1 MTGLKRGTT
10 LVAAALAILGSG
22 FILFSGGEKPHE
34 EVWKPLNQ
42 QLEQQLEQSSGNGL
56 PAAEE
61 VGHLSQNTADTPSTT
76 VSKISAGEQMGA
88 VAQEGSNP
96 DKVEQ
101 QTPPVVADGV
111 AGTGKAVQS
120 PASELVEPSTVQGVA
135 GAADGKINVN
145 TASLAQLMELPGI
158 GEKKAQA
165 IMDYRT
171 QHGAFRQVEDL
182 ENVKGIGPKM
192 LEKMKPYVGL

>member
-10 LVAAALAILGSG
+10 LAAAVLAVLGSG

-42 QLEQQLEQSSGNGL
+42 QLERQLEQSSDNGL
-56 PAAEE
+56 PVAEARS
-61 VGHLSQNTADTPSTT
+61 LSQNSSVTPSVTST
-76 VSKISAGEQMGA
+76 MNTAEEQIEPK
-88 VAQEGSNP
+88 AQEANNS
-96 DKVEQ
+96 DKGEHP
-101 QTPPVVADGV
+101 TPSIIVGEA
-111 AGTGKAVQS
+111 AGAKEAVQNTATITETS
-120 PASELVEPSTVQGVA
+120 PTELGVNVI
-135 GAADGKINVN
+135 ADGKINVN

>member
-10 LVAAALAILGSG
+10 LAAAALAVLGSG

-42 QLEQQLEQSSGNGL
+42 QLEQQLEQSSSNGL
-56 PAAEE
+56 PAAEGAE
-61 VGHLSQNTADTPSTT
+61 SLAQNTSDTSLITSAKT
-76 VSKISAGEQMGA
+76 SAGEQMA
-88 VAQEGSNP
+88 VAQKVSNP
-96 DKVEQ
+96 DQVTH
-101 QTPPVVADGV
+101 QTAPVVADGAV
-111 AGTGKAVQS
+111 GTGAVVLD
-120 PASELVEPSTVQGVA
+120 PASELAASSTEQGTAVA
-135 GAADGKINVN
+135 TDGKINVN

-171 QHGAFRQVEDL
+171 RHGAFRQVEDL

-192 LEKMKPYVGL
+192 LEKMKPYIGL